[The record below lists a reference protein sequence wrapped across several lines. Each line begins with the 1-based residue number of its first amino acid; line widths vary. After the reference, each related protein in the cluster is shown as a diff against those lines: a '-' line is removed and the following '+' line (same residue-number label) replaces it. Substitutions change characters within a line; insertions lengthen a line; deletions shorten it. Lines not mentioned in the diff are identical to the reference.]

1 MKDRIG
7 AIVRPE
13 QERYLE
19 GLLPPRDEI
28 VREMGAEAAEED
40 IPISDPE
47 VGRLLQMQARATAG
61 LANRIVEVGCAIG
74 YGALLMARAAPE
86 ARVVTIDHEEAMLRR
101 AKGWLERAEVADR
114 VDLLHGPARQVL
126 ADLQGSSEQGGPFD
140 LAYVDAAKTEY
151 RHYLDLLLP
160 QMRLGGVLVFDN
172 LLWKGRV
179 AEPETGGQAE
189 EDESAEALR
198 AFNPYLM
205 IHPQL
210 HAVILPL
217 GDGVGLA
224 TKTKATI
231 LEMGGP
237 Y

>member
-1 MKDRIG
+1 MKDRTG
-7 AIVRPE
+7 AILRPE
-13 QERYLE
+13 QERYLVD
-19 GLLPPRDEI
+19 LLPPRDEI
-28 VREMGAEAAEED
+28 LQEMERVAAEEG

-47 VGRLLQMQARATAG
+47 VGRLLQVMARSTGG

-74 YGALLMARAAPE
+74 YGSLLMARAAPE
-86 ARVVTIDHEEAMLRR
+86 ATVLTIDRDETMLRR
-101 AKGWLERAEVADR
+101 AREYFERAGVADR
-114 VDLLHGPARQVL
+114 VELLHGPARDVL
-126 ADLQGSSEQGGPFD
+126 GDLQGPFD

-160 QMRLGGVLVFDN
+160 QVRVGGVLVFDN
-172 LLWKGRV
+172 LLWKGRI
-179 AEPETGGQAE
+179 AEPPPDENGEE
-189 EDESAEALR
+189 EDESTR
-198 AFNPYLM
+198 AIRSFNPYMM

-210 HAVILPL
+210 HSVVLPL

-224 TKTKATI
+224 TKTKPTI

>member
-1 MKDRIG
+1 MKDRPG
-7 AIVRPE
+7 AILRPE

-28 VREMGAEAAEED
+28 VREMEAEAATD
-40 IPISDPE
+40 DVPISDPE

-86 ARVVTIDHEEAMLRR
+86 ARVLTIDRDEAMLRR

-126 ADLQGSSEQGGPFD
+126 ADLQGPFD
-140 LAYVDAAKTEY
+140 LAYVDAAKEEY

-179 AEPETGGQAE
+179 AEASEEE
-189 EDESAEALR
+189 EDAETRALR

-210 HAVILPL
+210 HSVILPL

>member
-28 VREMGAEAAEED
+28 VREMEAEAATDD

-86 ARVVTIDHEEAMLRR
+86 AQVLTIDHDEAMLRR

-114 VDLLHGPARQVL
+114 VEFLHGPARQVL
-126 ADLQGSSEQGGPFD
+126 ADLQGPFD
-140 LAYVDAAKTEY
+140 LAYVDAAKEEY

-179 AEPETGGQAE
+179 AEASEKE
-189 EDESAEALR
+189 EDDQTRALR

-210 HAVILPL
+210 HSVILPL

>member
-1 MKDRIG
+1 MKDRVG
-7 AIVRPE
+7 AIVRPA
-13 QERYLE
+13 QERYLQN
-19 GLLPPRDEI
+19 LLPPRDEV
-28 VREMGAEAAEED
+28 VRDMEAVAEAEG

-47 VGRLLQMQARATAG
+47 VARLLATQARATAG

-74 YGALLMARAAPE
+74 YGALHMARAAPE
-86 ARVVTIDHEEAMLRR
+86 ARVTTIDQEDAMLER
-101 AKGWLERAEVADR
+101 ARGFLERAEVADR
-114 VDLLHGPARQVL
+114 VEFLHGPARQVL
-126 ADLQGSSEQGGPFD
+126 ADLQGPFD
-140 LAYVDAAKTEY
+140 LAYVDAAKVEY

-172 LLWKGRV
+172 LLWKGWV
-179 AEPETGGQAE
+179 VEPPTDEE
-189 EDESAEALR
+189 EDEETRALR

-224 TKTKATI
+224 TKTKTTI

>member
-28 VREMGAEAAEED
+28 VREMEAEAAEED

-86 ARVVTIDHEEAMLRR
+86 ARVVTIDHE
-101 AKGWLERAEVADR
+101 
-114 VDLLHGPARQVL
+114 
-126 ADLQGSSEQGGPFD
+126 
-140 LAYVDAAKTEY
+140 
-151 RHYLDLLLP
+151 
-160 QMRLGGVLVFDN
+160 
-172 LLWKGRV
+172 
-179 AEPETGGQAE
+179 
-189 EDESAEALR
+189 
-198 AFNPYLM
+198 
-205 IHPQL
+205 
-210 HAVILPL
+210 
-217 GDGVGLA
+217 
-224 TKTKATI
+224 
-231 LEMGGP
+231 
-237 Y
+237 

>member
-7 AIVRPE
+7 AILRPG

-19 GLLPPRDEI
+19 RLLPPRDELLQ
-28 VREMGAEAAEED
+28 EMERVAGEEG

-47 VGRLLQMQARATAG
+47 VGRLLLALARATAG
-61 LANRIVEVGCAIG
+61 VADRIVEVGCAIG
-74 YGALLMARAAPE
+74 YGTLLMARGAPE
-86 ARVVTIDHEEAMLRR
+86 ATMVTIDHDEEM
-101 AKGWLERAEVADR
+101 LERAAGYLERAGVADR
-114 VDLLHGPARQVL
+114 VERLHGPARQVL
-126 ADLQGSSEQGGPFD
+126 AGLQGPFD

-160 QMRLGGVLVFDN
+160 QVRVGGVLVFDN

-179 AEPETGGQAE
+179 AEGAEDGGAG
-189 EDESAEALR
+189 EDEATRALR

-210 HAVILPL
+210 HAVLLPL

-224 TKTKATI
+224 TKTQPTI

>member
-1 MKDRIG
+1 MKDRLG
-7 AIVRPE
+7 AILRPE

-19 GLLPPRDEI
+19 SLLPPRDEI
-28 VREMGAEAAEED
+28 VREMEAEAAEED
-40 IPISDPE
+40 VPISAPE
-47 VGRLLQMQARATAG
+47 VGRLLAMQARATAG

-74 YGALLMARAAPE
+74 YGALLMARAAPD
-86 ARVVTIDHEEAMLRR
+86 ARVLTIDQDEAMLQR
-101 AKGWLERAEVADR
+101 ARGWLERAEVADR

-126 ADLQGSSEQGGPFD
+126 ADLQGPFD
-140 LAYVDAAKTEY
+140 LAYVDAAKEEY

-160 QMRLGGVLVFDN
+160 QMRLGGVLIFDN
-172 LLWKGRV
+172 LLWKGWI
-179 AEPETGGQAE
+179 AEPPAGQE
-189 EDESAEALR
+189 EDAQTRALR

-210 HAVILPL
+210 HSVILPL

-224 TKTKATI
+224 TKTKTTI

>member
-1 MKDRIG
+1 MKDRLG
-7 AIVRPE
+7 AIVRPA

-19 GLLPPRDEI
+19 GLLPPRDAL
-28 VREMGAEAAEED
+28 VREMEAEAAAEG
-40 IPISDPE
+40 IPISAPE
-47 VGRLLQMQARATAG
+47 VARLLEVQARATAG

-74 YGALLMARAAPE
+74 YGALHLARAAPD
-86 ARVVTIDHEEAMLRR
+86 ARVLTIDQDEAMLRR
-101 AKGWLERAEVADR
+101 AKGWLEKAGVADR

-126 ADLQGSSEQGGPFD
+126 ADLQGSSGNAGPFD
-140 LAYVDAAKTEY
+140 LAYIDAAKEEY

-160 QMRLGGVLVFDN
+160 QMRVGGVLIFDN
-172 LLWKGRV
+172 LLWKGWL
-179 AEPETGGQAE
+179 AEPT
-189 EDESAEALR
+189 DEADDDPNTRALA

-210 HAVILPL
+210 HSVLLPL
-217 GDGVGLA
+217 ADGVGLA